1 MISQGGED
9 YYPRKFTNL
18 LRLNLFNIKK
28 NIGRIMVCGWLEGE
42 VVNG

>member
-1 MISQGGED
+1 MHNKVISQGGED

-28 NIGRIMVCGWLEGE
+28 YIEG
-42 VVNG
+42 